1 MADTQKADTQKL
13 VFMVLHGPDH
23 PEHATIPFVMGCAA
37 LASDVEV
44 VLGFQAD
51 GVELVRAGVADG
63 IEAPGFPPLAKLL
76 RDYRE
81 LGGSLLVCGPCINSR
96 GITAAD
102 LIEGAEVV
110 AAGRF
115 VAEITSATN
124 SLVY

>member
-1 MADTQKADTQKL
+1 MADTEKL
-13 VFMVLHGPDH
+13 VFMVLHGPSH
-23 PEHATIPFVMGCAA
+23 PEHATIPFVMAGAA

-51 GVELVRAGVADG
+51 GVDLVRKGGADA
-63 IEAPGFPPLAKLL
+63 IEAPGFPPLAKLMG
-76 RDYRE
+76 DVRE
-81 LGGSLLVCGPCINSR
+81 LGGKLLVCGPCLKSR
-96 GITAAD
+96 GIAAED
-102 LIEGAEVV
+102 LVDGAEVV